1 MPNLL
6 HVRNSGMLVE
16 HSQDHG
22 RARQLNSSCL
32 PTSTLDNSDRKEA
45 AHAWCNVVDKYK
57 HEICNAVGLLTREGL
72 HHRARNTRFCNSV
85 SQQWRSARDK
95 ARGPRFRSQLC
106 TLHARTRTSAK
117 KIMTVAK
124 CMTTR

>member
-6 HVRNSGMLVE
+6 HVRNSEMLVE

-22 RARQLNSSCL
+22 HARQLNSSCL

-45 AHAWCNVVDKYK
+45 AQAWCNVVDKYK
-57 HEICNAVGLLTREGL
+57 HEICNAVGLSTREDL

-85 SQQWRSARDK
+85 SQQWRSARGRQSPWPTFSFP
-95 ARGPRFRSQLC
+95 AMYASRSY
-106 TLHARTRTSAK
+106 TYEREK
-117 KIMTVAK
+117 KLWLLPNA
-124 CMTTR
+124 